1 MFMLEKKLRE
11 YLLNDVVELR
21 DVVNELNRWNGCL
34 SWLEFWGN
42 DEEFFELFYSEKNGL
57 EIARAI
63 CHGNYR
69 YNDDYVRINGYGNLE
84 SYTEDEMIE
93 EMKDSI
99 DEIVKNL
106 IEEHDGYLYLSDD
119 IKEIFEEAEE
129 EEEE

>member
-1 MFMLEKKLRE
+1 MLEKKLRE

-34 SWLEFWGN
+34 DWLEFWGN

-69 YNDDYVRINGYGNLE
+69 YNDDYVRLMEYGNLE
-84 SYTEDEMIE
+84 SYTEDEIVE
-93 EMKDSI
+93 ELKDNI
-99 DEIVKNL
+99 DEIIDRL
-106 IEEHDGYLYLSDD
+106 IEEHDGYLDLSDG
-119 IKEIFEEAEE
+119 IEEIFEEETEE
-129 EEEE
+129 

>member
-1 MFMLEKKLRE
+1 MLEKKLRE
-11 YLLNDVVELR
+11 YLLNDVEELR
-21 DVVNELNRWNGCL
+21 DVVNELNGWNGCL
-34 SWLEFWGN
+34 DYL
-42 DEEFFELFYSEKNGL
+42 EFFENDEYFFESFYSGMNGL

-63 CHGNYR
+63 YYGDYN
-69 YNDDYVRINGYGNLE
+69 YNDDYVRINSYGNLE
-84 SYTEDEMIE
+84 SYTEDEMVE
-93 EMKDSI
+93 KMKDSI

>member
-1 MFMLEKKLRE
+1 MLEKKLRE
-11 YLLNDVVELR
+11 YLLNDVEELR
-21 DVVNELNRWNGCL
+21 DVVNELNGWNGCL
-34 SWLEFWGN
+34 DYL
-42 DEEFFELFYSEKNGL
+42 EFFENDEYFFESFYSGMNGL

-63 CHGNYR
+63 YYGDYN
-69 YNDDYVRINGYGNLE
+69 YNDDYVRINSYGNLE

-93 EMKDSI
+93 KMKDSI

>member
-1 MFMLEKKLRE
+1 MKENLVKE

-34 SWLEFWGN
+34 DWLEFWGN
-42 DEEFFELFYSEKNGL
+42 DEEFFELFYSGKNGL

-69 YNDDYVRINGYGNLE
+69 YNDDYVRLMEYGNLE

-93 EMKDSI
+93 EMKDNI
-99 DEIVKNL
+99 DEIVDRL
-106 IEEHDGYLYLSDD
+106 IEHHDNLDLSDD
-119 IKEIFEEAEE
+119 IEEIFEEAEE
-129 EEEE
+129 EEE

>member
-1 MFMLEKKLRE
+1 MLDKKLRE

-63 CHGNYR
+63 YYGDYN

-84 SYTEDEMIE
+84 SYTEDEIIE

>member
-1 MFMLEKKLRE
+1 MLEKKLRE
-11 YLLNDVVELR
+11 YLLNDAEELR

-34 SWLEFWGN
+34 EYLEFWEN
-42 DEEFFELFYSEKNGL
+42 DEEFFELFYSGKNGL

-69 YNDDYVRINGYGNLE
+69 YNDDYVRINAYDNLE
-84 SYTEDEMIE
+84 SYTEDEMVE
-93 EMKDSI
+93 EMKNSI
-99 DEIVKNL
+99 DEIVDRL
-106 IEEHDGYLYLSDD
+106 IEEHDGYLDLSDD

>member
-1 MFMLEKKLRE
+1 MLEKKLRE

-21 DVVNELNRWNGCL
+21 DVVNELNRWSGCL
-34 SWLEFWGN
+34 SWLEFFEN
-42 DEEFFELFYSEKNGL
+42 DEEFFELFYSGMNGL

-63 CHGNYR
+63 YYGDYN

-93 EMKDSI
+93 KMKDSI
-99 DEIVKNL
+99 HETVPNL

-119 IKEIFEEAEE
+119 IKEIFEEAKEE
-129 EEEE
+129 EEE

>member
-1 MFMLEKKLRE
+1 MLEKKLRE
-11 YLLNDVVELR
+11 YLLNDVEELR
-21 DVVNELNRWNGCL
+21 EVVSELNRWCGCL
-34 SWLEFWGN
+34 SWLEFWEN
-42 DEEFFELFYSEKNGL
+42 DEEFFELFYSGMNGL

-69 YNDDYVRINGYGNLE
+69 YNDDYVRINAYGNLE

-93 EMKDSI
+93 KMKDTI

-119 IKEIFEEAEE
+119 IKEIFEEAKEKEE
-129 EEEE
+129 E

>member
-1 MFMLEKKLRE
+1 MLEKKLRE
-11 YLLNDVVELR
+11 YLLNDVEELR
-21 DVVNELNRWNGCL
+21 DVVNELNGWNGCL
-34 SWLEFWGN
+34 DYL
-42 DEEFFELFYSEKNGL
+42 EFFENDEYFFESFYSGMNGL

-63 CHGNYR
+63 YYGDYN
-69 YNDDYVRINGYGNLE
+69 YNDDYVRINSYGNLE

-93 EMKDSI
+93 KMKDSI

-129 EEEE
+129 EEED